1 MFFIKNGK
9 FSVHVKIDHLN
20 PENNDEKPKPVQ
32 NLIDGDHFG
41 EIGMLFDCKRTA
53 TVKSEQYGRLALL
66 KKNDFI
72 DLSKSFDTFSNLFR
86 KQIFKYQD
94 ELTIW
99 LMIEMEKIPYFK
111 NLTLQT
117 KQELIYGMER
127 QTFEKGWALCKKDE
141 LADRMF
147 LIQQGIVEVAVDYD
161 RRRPDE

>member
-20 PENNDEKPKPVQ
+20 PENTDEKPKPVL

-117 KQELIYGMER
+117 K
-127 QTFEKGWALCKKDE
+127 
-141 LADRMF
+141 
-147 LIQQGIVEVAVDYD
+147 
-161 RRRPDE
+161 